1 METIV
6 ISSGWLVF
14 ISTFNYFLTTRN
26 KDDNNNNNNNNKES
40 GEFTATSSNADIYKT
55 KNFFL
60 IFYSLSEIN
69 VKFRVF

>member
-14 ISTFNYFLTTRN
+14 ISTFNYFVTTRN

-40 GEFTATSSNADIYKT
+40 GEFTAKS
-55 KNFFL
+55 
-60 IFYSLSEIN
+60 
-69 VKFRVF
+69 